1 MRNRTS
7 AFVASIACVAG
18 AGLNPERLAGLQGA
32 AAPLVDSQAFLEQHL
47 PRPPLP
53 SPSPPDAAMTARVR
67 DLIGRMTLKEKIGQM
82 TQLEIGM
89 VTDGK
94 DADLQINP
102 AKLRKAVND
111 YGVGS
116 ILNVKDLALSI
127 DKWRALVQAIQSA
140 AAGTRLAIPVIYGV
154 DTIHGANYV
163 KGATLFP
170 QPLGMAATWNPEL
183 MLETSAIA
191 AAETRAAGIP
201 WNFSPVLDIGRHPQ
215 WENLVERF
223 V

>member
-1 MRNRTS
+1 MRIRTS
-7 AFVASIACVAG
+7 AFIASIACVAG
-18 AGLNPERLAGLQGA
+18 TGLNPERLAGLQGA
-32 AAPLVDSQAFLEQHL
+32 AAPIVDSQAFLEKH
-47 PRPPLP
+47 LP
-53 SPSPPDAAMTARVR
+53 SPSPPDPAMTARIL
-67 DLIGRMTLKEKIGQM
+67 DLIGGMTLKEKIGQM

-154 DTIHGANYV
+154 DTIHGA
-163 KGATLFP
+163 T
-170 QPLGMAATWNPEL
+170 T
-183 MLETSAIA
+183 
-191 AAETRAAGIP
+191 
-201 WNFSPVLDIGRHPQ
+201 
-215 WENLVERF
+215 
-223 V
+223 